1 MRPIFVGKKCE
12 LCFTYPL
19 NVQMDNEIKE
29 LKKQRDQAQFMLQ
42 SVGEYQVS
50 RSLVWR
56 LPF

>member
-1 MRPIFVGKKCE
+1 
-12 LCFTYPL
+12 
-19 NVQMDNEIKE
+19 MDNEIKE

-56 LPF
+56 GYLSDKDPFAESSLKVACS